1 MTAQTNAKQTKTG
14 PERRLVD
21 LLEDELAALSLALAL
36 PLVDA
41 LLEHIGE
48 FMVSL
53 AFPGNSEFCI
63 SG

>member
-1 MTAQTNAKQTKTG
+1 MTAQTNAKQTKTC
-14 PERRLVD
+14 PERRLLD
-21 LLEDELAALSLALAL
+21 LLEEEPAALSLAL